1 MAVHPYKDGQ
11 WRIRF
16 MVDGHRV
23 QRVCE
28 GTKQEALEEE
38 ARLRLHLRQTGGQ
51 RGNPICCPGMTFSA
65 FCLEHYKAHCLDPDK
80 MGWNTYH
87 RKAKFH
93 LAAWIEHLGDTTL
106 DSITTAQVEAF
117 KKEYRSVRGRKPSY
131 VNGLLDTFNCV
142 LKHARFLDFQVANPK
157 VVKLKEANTV
167 EKEVWTEED
176 LLKILE
182 TAKAVRPAIFPLLLF
197 LINTG
202 ARKGEAVALT
212 WADVDTAKKEIYF
225 RVRKDWAPKGRKSR
239 VIGINDAL
247 LPWLEKQIPR
257 KSRYVFV
264 SERGTPW
271 RFFPQSQLD
280 AVLEEA
286 GLSGSAHKFRHS
298 WATHFVLRTRDLFLT
313 ARLLGHSTAY
323 VTERYAHLLPEH
335 LVRAREALSISLPEG
350 SPSGLIV
357 IDGGK
362 ASGA

>member
-1 MAVHPYKDGQ
+1 MPHATVTRMGRSARPWAGHETKDGA
-11 WRIRF
+11 RL
-16 MVDGHRV
+16 G
-23 QRVCE
+23 
-28 GTKQEALEEE
+28 EE
-38 ARLRLHLRQTGGQ
+38 ARNAVDRFVEGGGRLMVEHNTALGLACTGLSKPVA
-51 RGNPICCPGMTFSA
+51 RRT
-65 FCLEHYKAHCLDPDK
+65 
-80 MGWNTYH
+80 
-87 RKAKFH
+87 
-93 LAAWIEHLGDTTL
+93 LGV
-106 DSITTAQVEAF
+106 S
-117 KKEYRSVRGRKPSY
+117 
-131 VNGLLDTFNCV
+131 
-142 LKHARFLDFQVANPK
+142 
-157 VVKLKEANTV
+157 
-167 EKEVWTEED
+167 
-176 LLKILE
+176 
-182 TAKAVRPAIFPLLLF
+182 
-197 LINTG
+197 
-202 ARKGEAVALT
+202 
-212 WADVDTAKKEIYF
+212 YF